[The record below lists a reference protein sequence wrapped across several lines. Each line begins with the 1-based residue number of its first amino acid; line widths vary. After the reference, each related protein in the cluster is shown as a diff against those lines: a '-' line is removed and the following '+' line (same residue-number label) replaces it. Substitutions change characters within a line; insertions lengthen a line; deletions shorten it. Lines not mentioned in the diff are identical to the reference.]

1 MEEFKDLIN
10 KPCAYCGSNPT
21 SDTYINGNKFNKT
34 NALVYVNGIDRIDST
49 KGYSVNNC
57 VPCCTMCNKMK
68 LDYSLEDFKTQISKI
83 YHYSIEGSETI
94 ENTSN
99 DGSE

>member
-1 MEEFKDLIN
+1 MN
-10 KPCAYCGSNPT
+10 V
-21 SDTYINGNKFNKT
+21 NKFKKT
-34 NALVYVNGIDRIDST
+34 NELIYVDGIDRIYST

-68 LDYSLEDFKTQISKI
+68 LNYSLEDFKTQISKI

-94 ENTSN
+94 ENIFN